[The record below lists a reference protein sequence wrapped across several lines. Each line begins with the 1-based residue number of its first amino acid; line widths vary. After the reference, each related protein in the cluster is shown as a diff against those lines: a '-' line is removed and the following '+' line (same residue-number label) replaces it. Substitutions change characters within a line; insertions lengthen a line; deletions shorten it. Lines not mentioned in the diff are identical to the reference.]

1 VRRLIGAVRHPA
13 RRLPAKRPGAR
24 GGHSGAGVAFAGA
37 GNTVNA
43 VATSTGA
50 ILWSYQDTTSGS
62 TFWGAAAISN
72 GQAYCGNQDG
82 NLYAFSG

>member
-1 VRRLIGAVRHPA
+1 VY
-13 RRLPAKRPGAR
+13 
-24 GGHSGAGVAFAGA
+24 
-37 GNTVNA
+37 A

-50 ILWSYQDTTSGS
+50 ILWSHQDTTSGS

-72 GQAYCGNQDG
+72 GQAYYGNQDG